1 MTKASLI
8 LGTVTVALASG
19 IAVFAAQQQ
28 QHDRGAQHHQVAT
41 HAGMSAFAG
50 LHDGCPA
57 SGGAANTSAKS
68 HVPEH
73 FAQMLEL
80 TSTQLADIDRLSA
93 ELCQAIT
100 KAHES
105 MMNVLTPQQR
115 EKVAQLHG
123 GDHEPSGIHAL
134 MKRLHGGGR

>member
-8 LGTVTVALASG
+8 LGTVAVTLVGG
-19 IAVFAAQQQ
+19 IAVFAAQ
-28 QHDRGAQHHQVAT
+28 HTARPAQHPQVAT

-50 LHDGCPA
+50 LHDGCPTA
-57 SGGAANTSAKS
+57 GSETSSPGKP

-105 MMNVLTPQQR
+105 MMNVLTSQQR
-115 EKVAQLHG
+115 EKIARLHG
-123 GDHEPSGIHAL
+123 GDREPSGIHAL
-134 MKRLHGGGR
+134 MKKLHGGGK

>member
-8 LGTVTVALASG
+8 LGTVTVALAGG
-19 IAVFAAQQQ
+19 IAVFAAQHQ

-41 HAGMSAFAG
+41 HTGMSAFAG
-50 LHDGCPA
+50 LHDGCPTTGSA
-57 SGGAANTSAKS
+57 TNTTGKS

-105 MMNVLTPQQR
+105 M
-115 EKVAQLHG
+115 
-123 GDHEPSGIHAL
+123 
-134 MKRLHGGGR
+134 